1 MILWHDIYFKKK
13 NLEISIIQVRVLK
26 ILPGEYLNFV
36 KILLGFYRVLQSFQC
51 IFLFVGDQDTTPKFK
66 ANLCFFFFC
75 LASRKFFCLFFFL
88 IFLFFISK
96 KKIKR

>member
-66 ANLCFFFFC
+66 ANLCFFFFF
-75 LASRKFFCLFFFL
+75 LVTQAVNFFVCLFVYFFYS
-88 IFLFFISK
+88 FLQK
-96 KKIKR
+96 KK

>member
-66 ANLCFFFFC
+66 ANLCFFFF
-75 LASRKFFCLFFFL
+75 FW
-88 IFLFFISK
+88 
-96 KKIKR
+96 